1 MEPTFDNPLIFF
13 KFVDWQMGQVGT
25 FCNALAA
32 AALLAAFCSRVNGFL
47 PLLLNCSSYALLN
60 SLIASSAVYF
70 VQLK

>member
-32 AALLAAFCSRVNGFL
+32 AALLAAICSRVNGFL
-47 PLLLNCSSYALLN
+47 PLRLIFSSNVLLNILITSYAV
-60 SLIASSAVYF
+60 SL